1 MKPEGGGG
9 GGGGKGLPSR
19 VEQWYYKHG
28 LFLSSYPTCATS
40 VAIVLLLFC
49 CYPLLY
55 VPLPGTIPT
64 KIVLPYRSSSSST
77 GSGVQDY
84 QDTTTTTT
92 PVAGVPSGV
101 WNGTSDRAAVFF
113 G

>member
-9 GGGGKGLPSR
+9 GGGGRGGGNGPDGLPSR
-19 VEQWYYKHG
+19 VEQWFYKHG

-49 CYPLLY
+49 CYPLIY

-64 KIVLPYRSSSSST
+64 KIDLPYR
-77 GSGVQDY
+77 GSAQEER
-84 QDTTTTTT
+84 
-92 PVAGVPSGV
+92 PPEPHNS

>member
-9 GGGGKGLPSR
+9 GGRTTSGNSRGGGSGGLPTR
-19 VEQWYYKHG
+19 VEQWFYKHG

-64 KIVLPYRSSSSST
+64 KIDLPYRGSDDHVQSST
-77 GSGVQDY
+77 
-84 QDTTTTTT
+84 T
-92 PVAGVPSGV
+92 
-101 WNGTSDRAAVFF
+101 WNGTTDRAAVFF

>member
-9 GGGGKGLPSR
+9 SRRERGGGLPSR

-49 CYPLLY
+49 CYPLIY

-64 KIVLPYRSSSSST
+64 KIVLPYRSTSSSDE
-77 GSGVQDY
+77 GGKY
-84 QDTTTTTT
+84 QDSL
-92 PVAGVPSGV
+92 PS

-113 G
+113 GCVFVFHWTVE

>member
-1 MKPEGGGG
+1 MKPEGGGD
-9 GGGGKGLPSR
+9 GLPSR
-19 VEQWYYKHG
+19 VEQWFYKHG

-49 CYPLLY
+49 CYPLIY

-64 KIVLPYRSSSSST
+64 KIDLPYT
-77 GSGVQDY
+77 TQQD
-84 QDTTTTTT
+84 QQQQQQQPQT
-92 PVAGVPSGV
+92 

>member
-9 GGGGKGLPSR
+9 TPPKGSGLPLR
-19 VEQWYYKHG
+19 VEQSYYKHG

-40 VAIVLLLFC
+40 VAIVVLLFC
-49 CYPLLY
+49 CYPLIY

-64 KIVLPYRSSSSST
+64 KIVVPYRSDPTNPLATDSSASAA
-77 GSGVQDY
+77 
-84 QDTTTTTT
+84 TTTTTT
-92 PVAGVPSGV
+92 T
-101 WNGTSDRAAVFF
+101 WNGTTDRAAAVFF

>member
-1 MKPEGGGG
+1 MKPEGG
-9 GGGGKGLPSR
+9 GLPSR
-19 VEQWYYKHG
+19 VEQWFYKHG

-49 CYPLLY
+49 CYPLIY

-64 KIVLPYRSSSSST
+64 KIDLPY
-77 GSGVQDY
+77 
-84 QDTTTTTT
+84 
-92 PVAGVPSGV
+92 AGKAHQEHQQQS